1 MKVSLKRRLSQKTLL
16 NFANELVLEISSP
29 QLPSNSYCFFDTRN
43 EAGTSSPPL
52 CNGRCPSRITTEL
65 SAGVLEQDLL
75 IHH

>member
-29 QLPSNSYCFFDTRN
+29 QLPRNSWCFFVTRN
-43 EAGTSSPPL
+43 ETGISRPPL
-52 CNGRCPSRITTEL
+52 CNGRCPSGVAAEL
-65 SAGVLEQDLL
+65 SAGVLEQGLL

>member
-29 QLPSNSYCFFDTRN
+29 QLPSNSYCFFVTRN
-43 EAGTSSPPL
+43 ETGISRTAV

-65 SAGVLEQDLL
+65 SAGVLEQGLL